1 MCYSAQAWQDYEK
14 FQRETDSPLSMKE
27 YVKFFWD
34 WKSKGTPYKIPKAMM
49 DAFNNP
55 KTDDERKIHGW
66 IEEWKIEQAAKFE
79 QELFKQKKRLADAER
94 MLKSKV
100 TKKAEN
106 DQRVATNKIS
116 QLKVKLDDL
125 KRIKSL
131 PKDSR
136 FFPGNYSTVLAS
148 EGGKKF
154 VAPMRYQCRLAGKPE
169 SYDKRYPGT
178 YNARRDNLEGFWK
191 GQFGYTHG
199 IIVVETF
206 YENVETDEG
215 RNQVLQFT
223 PSDGGPMYVA
233 CLWSRWLGEDGEELL
248 SFAAITD
255 DPEPEVAAAG
265 HDRTIIN
272 IKPEHIEAWLNP
284 DPNNLQ
290 ALYDIFDDKQ
300 HPYYENRE
308 AA

>member
-223 PSDGGPMYVA
+223 PRDGGPMYVA